1 MKGWTL
7 DLFTGAVQ
15 DYERAQYQIL
25 GALQQ
30 ARKHFAENRIYPHL
44 GELINLYGTLQTIV
58 QRSEGLRNA
67 LPGRIREVDL
77 ENQEILYDK
86 PELDQDQLHVVEEL
100 IMWALPQIK
109 SAIEEGRT
117 IFEFVEENLLIEE
130 VGIVPSYVQEGYLLV
145 SDHEN
150 RQLHILQYN
159 FSIFSG
165 ATERYR
171 SLRTT
176 FVRSVADSVQV
187 TPRGLK
193 LSLMEERRELPNPA
207 TYFFD
212 TDLDFPFEPTMLP
225 VAKRK
230 LMRYLFGDGGV
241 A

>member
-1 MKGWTL
+1 MNGWTL
-7 DLFTGAVQ
+7 DLFTSAVQ

-25 GALQQ
+25 GGLQQ
-30 ARKHFAENRIYPHL
+30 VRKEFSENRIYPHL

-77 ENQEILYDK
+77 DAQEVLYDK
-86 PELDQDQLHVVEEL
+86 PELDQDELQVVEDL
-100 IMWALPQIK
+100 IDWALPQIK

-117 IFEFVEENLLIEE
+117 IFEFVEANLLLEE

-145 SDHEN
+145 SDHES

-159 FSIFSG
+159 FSIFTG

-176 FVRSVADSVQV
+176 HVKSVAESIQV
-187 TPRGLK
+187 TPRSVK
-193 LSLMEERRELPNPA
+193 LALMEERRELPNPA

-230 LMRYLFGDGGV
+230 LMRYLFGDGGS